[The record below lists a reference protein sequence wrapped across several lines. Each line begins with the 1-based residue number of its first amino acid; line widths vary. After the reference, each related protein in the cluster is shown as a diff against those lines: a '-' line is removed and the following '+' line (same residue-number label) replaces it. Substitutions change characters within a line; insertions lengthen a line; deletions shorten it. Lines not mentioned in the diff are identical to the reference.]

1 MFFIAYAIKGQVRV
15 FAGRA
20 KIVSHSSCR
29 TSAILKYFCLL
40 PVNISLFLFQYIE
53 NLDRMKRL
61 QVLNLS
67 NNIIERVEKLDKL
80 LKLKELNLSMNC
92 ITKIEGLENLTNLQ
106 LLNLTGNLIEHIPIW
121 IGKRLKSLRAFH
133 IGRNKLE
140 SVRTNCNYFLIIQ
153 FKHVFWVHKRTV
165 SLRGQKNRLI

>member
-1 MFFIAYAIKGQVRV
+1 MCVCRTSE
-15 FAGRA
+15 
-20 KIVSHSSCR
+20 IVSHSSCR
-29 TSAILKYFCLL
+29 TSAILKYFCPL
-40 PVNISLFLFQYIE
+40 PIYISLFVFQYIE

-140 SVRTNCNYFLIIQ
+140 SVRMRSVEA
-153 FKHVFWVHKRTV
+153 VFECKIVIFFV
-165 SLRGQKNRLI
+165 PISLNMCFGFTKESSH

>member
-1 MFFIAYAIKGQVRV
+1 MF
-15 FAGRA
+15 
-20 KIVSHSSCR
+20 
-29 TSAILKYFCLL
+29 
-40 PVNISLFLFQYIE
+40 LFSFQYIE

-61 QVLNLS
+61 QVLILS
-67 NNIIERVEKLDKL
+67 NNIIEKIEKLDKL

-140 SVRTNCNYFLIIQ
+140 SVGIQNLTIMGDLWKTNLMIYHLMMNIEFFEVHCNIEI
-153 FKHVFWVHKRTV
+153 
-165 SLRGQKNRLI
+165 S

>member
-1 MFFIAYAIKGQVRV
+1 
-15 FAGRA
+15 
-20 KIVSHSSCR
+20 
-29 TSAILKYFCLL
+29 
-40 PVNISLFLFQYIE
+40 
-53 NLDRMKRL
+53 MKRL
-61 QVLNLS
+61 QVLILS
-67 NNIIERVEKLDKL
+67 NNIIEKIEKLDKL

-140 SVRTNCNYFLIIQ
+140 SVSAVTVVLWNIIKKALNSLIDANSS
-153 FKHVFWVHKRTV
+153 
-165 SLRGQKNRLI
+165 SL

>member
-1 MFFIAYAIKGQVRV
+1 MF
-15 FAGRA
+15 
-20 KIVSHSSCR
+20 
-29 TSAILKYFCLL
+29 YFF
-40 PVNISLFLFQYIE
+40 SLQYIE

-67 NNIIERVEKLDKL
+67 NNIIEKIEKVDKL

-140 SVRTNCNYFLIIQ
+140 SVGTGYEL
-153 FKHVFWVHKRTV
+153 H
-165 SLRGQKNRLI
+165 